1 MTSISLLVRNYT
13 LIGVI
18 IFFILNIVLLGIGL
32 LTIWSQAKERNISF
46 IDFKISTFLLIFCYI
61 GVGDLL
67 YISSLL
73 IPKYLMLYLN
83 SQKMHYAFGFILAYT
98 GLVQGEI
105 IPLPYLNSVKI
116 QAIYTCLT
124 RSVFDF
130 NIKRR
135 QFKYREKAMDIH
147 SDFYLKKES
156 FIKLS
161 QFLGIKNYDK
171 YDDIQLII
179 EIVTHYNGNE
189 KRIRNRLNRI
199 QGGYGVEIEFE
210 SDVKIIICE
219 IDGWSQRDIENNKR
233 SYSNVQPNQFEVNG
247 FLIDQNKWA
256 GEVSKSKAGKVWVN
270 KIVIKNRINNNFKSE
285 NYIFTLMQDGSVKDG
300 SHPPNPKAI
309 NP

>member
-1 MTSISLLVRNYT
+1 
-13 LIGVI
+13 
-18 IFFILNIVLLGIGL
+18 
-32 LTIWSQAKERNISF
+32 
-46 IDFKISTFLLIFCYI
+46 
-61 GVGDLL
+61 
-67 YISSLL
+67 
-73 IPKYLMLYLN
+73 
-83 SQKMHYAFGFILAYT
+83 
-98 GLVQGEI
+98 
-105 IPLPYLNSVKI
+105 
-116 QAIYTCLT
+116 
-124 RSVFDF
+124 
-130 NIKRR
+130 
-135 QFKYREKAMDIH
+135 MDIH